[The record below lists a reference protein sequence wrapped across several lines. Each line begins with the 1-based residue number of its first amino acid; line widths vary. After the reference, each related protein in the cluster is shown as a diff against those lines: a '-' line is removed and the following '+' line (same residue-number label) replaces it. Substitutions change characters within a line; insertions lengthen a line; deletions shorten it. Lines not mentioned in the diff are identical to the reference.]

1 MILNRACDLGES
13 HRCPSAPME
22 IVLIV
27 EQALHLPKGNWAL
40 DRETDSAYRG
50 CADQVNGYRAIPSVY
65 VESAEKGSGCG

>member
-1 MILNRACDLGES
+1 
-13 HRCPSAPME
+13 ME